1 MTMSCFILD
10 LSAKAATPES
20 LPGAKREIF
29 PELAGSCAETDATC
43 TWEWVIGG
51 LLDRR
56 GKVVWQQTIGGPLT
70 EKVFGIESTA
80 DGGVVI
86 VGKTYS
92 IVAGISQQ
100 RTACDSKSS
109 IARLDRLAKA
119 QQRSGQQGGLGRRG
133 HRGWRRGCGLRR
145 AVRRSGQK
153 QGAACALSRGWRGRL
168 VAPARRTKLGP
179 ANRRDH
185 DARGCLLVADYTTG
199 RGAGYQDVWVMRLD
213 HHGRLKRH

>member
-80 DGGVVI
+80 DGGALRARP
-86 VGKTYS
+86 TPS
-92 IVAGISQQ
+92 SQASRKSAQ
-100 RTACDSKSS
+100 RATA
-109 IARLDRLAKA
+109 
-119 QQRSGQQGGLGRRG
+119 
-133 HRGWRRGCGLRR
+133 
-145 AVRRSGQK
+145 
-153 QGAACALSRGWRGRL
+153 SR
-168 VAPARRTKLGP
+168 P
-179 ANRRDH
+179 
-185 DARGCLLVADYTTG
+185 
-199 RGAGYQDVWVMRLD
+199 
-213 HHGRLKRH
+213 